1 MALQFI
7 LGPAGSGKSR
17 YIYEEM
23 IRESLE
29 HTNRQ
34 YLLLVPEQY
43 TMETQRELIL
53 LHPRHGLTNIDVVSF
68 NRLAYRVFE
77 DLTVELLT
85 VLDDMGKSMIL
96 RKVAG
101 EKKRELHYYQ
111 RHLGQAGFVNQLK
124 SLISEMYQY
133 GVTPET
139 LKELTGTAGGPI
151 LKEKLRDF
159 GVLYESFQEYIKD
172 RFTTAEE
179 VLDICCRELP
189 RWEKLSSCSIYL
201 DSYTG
206 FWRFF
211 FAGADR

>member
-68 NRLAYRVFE
+68 NRLA
-77 DLTVELLT
+77 
-85 VLDDMGKSMIL
+85 
-96 RKVAG
+96 
-101 EKKRELHYYQ
+101 
-111 RHLGQAGFVNQLK
+111 
-124 SLISEMYQY
+124 
-133 GVTPET
+133 
-139 LKELTGTAGGPI
+139 
-151 LKEKLRDF
+151 
-159 GVLYESFQEYIKD
+159 
-172 RFTTAEE
+172 
-179 VLDICCRELP
+179 
-189 RWEKLSSCSIYL
+189 
-201 DSYTG
+201 
-206 FWRFF
+206 
-211 FAGADR
+211 